1 MTDAPHFQLALDY
14 AKKISEDLGQHELM
28 RLGCRRFLDDL
39 ESPKYDFRPAL
50 AEFCIELMTGLFTF
64 SQGERMDGTPLRGVP
79 FELMPWHL
87 YCTYAICGFYWADT
101 DLRRFTEADIFA
113 PRKTVKTTWAEALQT
128 CLALWYRKSG
138 SKAKTVAGSLKQG
151 MEGFDW
157 LVYNFGELGL
167 IEDGNP
173 EGKLQ
178 LLNSSLGHSIKG
190 EIWGGSISLE
200 TLAFKPEL
208 FDAFNANLVHLD
220 ELELY
225 KDSRPYTRL
234 KDGMKAYS
242 NKLILCTFTAGD
254 DGTGFAAQH
263 HDYMAKILR
272 GTITGPAADKTFVFM
287 SEAERDIDGTVDYT
301 NPAIHRMANPAYGIT
316 IRPDDMLAAA
326 LAAKENPSLRKEF
339 FTRSLN
345 LFVSSYKA
353 WFNVDEFRRSDAR
366 YNWTLP
372 ELARLC
378 KSWFGGADLSKL
390 HDLTAAAIVGEI
402 PAAKAATAEW
412 APPEDVLIIIP
423 HCWFPITAAAE
434 KANQDNIP
442 LFGWQE
448 DGWLDMPNEASMD
461 PTEPVKQFKQWR
473 DVDGFKIKKV
483 GHDRK
488 FARKYYSAMKAAG
501 FTVVD
506 QPQLYVQKSEG
517 FRYIEHKAKIGCLY
531 YMHAEPYEYCIS
543 NVRAQ
548 EKVDDA
554 VQYEKLSP
562 TSRID
567 IFDASVFATVRML
580 IDADKIAASD
590 RWFGKKE
597 E

>member
-14 AKKISEDLGQHELM
+14 AKKISEDPGQHELM

-87 YCTYAICGFYWADT
+87 YCTYAICGFYWAGT
-101 DLRRFTEADIFA
+101 DLRRYTEADIFA

-263 HDYMAKILR
+263 HDYMAKILC

-287 SEAERDIDGTVDYT
+287 SEAERDIDGDVDYT

-345 LFVSSYKA
+345 LFVNSYKA

-366 YNWTLP
+366 YHWTLP

-488 FARKYYSAMKAAG
+488 FARKYYNAMKAAG

-531 YMHAEPYEYCIS
+531 YLHAEPYEYCIS

>member
-14 AKKISEDLGQHELM
+14 AKKISEDPGQHELM

-87 YCTYAICGFYWADT
+87 YCTYAICGFYWAGT

-287 SEAERDIDGTVDYT
+287 SEAERDIDGAVDYT

-345 LFVSSYKA
+345 LFVNSYKA

-461 PTEPVKQFKQWR
+461 PTEPVKQFKRWR
-473 DVDGFKIKKV
+473 DADGFKIKKV

-531 YMHAEPYEYCIS
+531 YLHAEPYEYCIS